1 MAELPTARSFHKKS
15 DREFECVFTKSV
27 VLDVVVVVICL
38 VSCQVIIRDIIEMKM
53 LPITAYFHTGEASI
67 RTDIEELGV
76 SYVTQVLSKMATS
89 ISV

>member
-1 MAELPTARSFHKKS
+1 MAELPTARSFQNIS
-15 DREFECVFTKSV
+15 DRVLEGIFAKTV
-27 VLDVVVVVICL
+27 VLEVVVVVICL

-76 SYVTQVLSKMATS
+76 SYVTQVLSKMASS
-89 ISV
+89 I